1 MASDVDICNMALSH
15 IGSDAI
21 VSSISP
27 VDGSV
32 ESGHCARFYPQA
44 RVELLEAHSW
54 RFARKR
60 ETLAELATNPS
71 DVWAYAY
78 GLPSDMLVPLRV
90 LSSFVLVEAGYLAAG
105 AIATPSELALIN
117 ERGSA
122 DFDIEGTTLFTNEPE
137 AVLLYRRDIT
147 DTSKFTGS
155 FRTALSYLLASFL
168 AGPLIKGSEGAKTGG
183 QLRQVATQV
192 AAAAMALDA
201 NSGSESASI
210 ASESIRARA

>member
-1 MASDVDICNMALSH
+1 MASEVDICNMALSH
-15 IGSDAI
+15 LGSDAI
-21 VSSISP
+21 VSSIDP

-32 ESGHCARFYPQA
+32 EAGHCARFYPQA

-54 RFARKR
+54 RFARTR
-60 ETLAELATNPS
+60 AELAEVANVS
-71 DVWAYAY
+71 EVWAYAY
-78 GLPSDMLVPLRV
+78 ALPSDMLVPIRV
-90 LSSFVLVEAGYLAAG
+90 LSSFVLVEAGYLAGG
-105 AIATPSELALIN
+105 AIATPSELALIS

-155 FRTALSYLLASFL
+155 FRTALSYLIASFL

-201 NSGSESASI
+201 NSASESANT
-210 ASESIRARA
+210 ASETIRARA